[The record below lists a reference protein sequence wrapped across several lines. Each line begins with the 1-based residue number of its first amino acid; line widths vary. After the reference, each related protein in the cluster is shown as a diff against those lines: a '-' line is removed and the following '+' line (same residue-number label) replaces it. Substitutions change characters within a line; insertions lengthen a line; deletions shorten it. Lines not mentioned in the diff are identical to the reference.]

1 MHLGQFLFVLTISVG
16 LAYGCPHGSIDPNNT
31 IEEPA
36 TGQDQGEG
44 LHLQLRGVTQQLD
57 YKCGPKYG
65 TCPSG
70 TCCSSA
76 GE

>member
-1 MHLGQFLFVLTISVG
+1 MHLHHFLAVLTISVG
-16 LAYGCPHGSIDPNNT
+16 LAYSCLHGQIDLNNT
-31 IEEPA
+31 IEEPT
-36 TGQDQGEG
+36 TGQDQAEG